1 MSIGASA
8 TQKAISSLGA
18 AATSA
23 TADATLDKSR
33 ATIAQNFDSFL
44 SLLTTQLKNQS
55 PLEPLDANQFTQQL
69 VQFASVEQQLKT
81 NDLLF
86 KMGTNIGGGGGGAGG
101 KLNAASAATLIG
113 TRVTADA
120 STTRLTEVGGGNM
133 QATYPVTLQSNY
145 SNYEVTIANEKGEEV
160 FRAPWQPPGAGE
172 QNYVWNGKRANG
184 VAVDPAQ
191 KYTISVVGQLANG
204 SKSKMNTERSGVV
217 SAVDLSR
224 SEEWVQFG
232 DYFLPLSQVKRVAAG
247 S

>member
-8 TQKAISSLGA
+8 TQNAIKSLGA

-86 KMGTNIGGGGGGAGG
+86 KMGTNVGGGGVTGG
-101 KLNAASAATLIG
+101 KLNAASAASLIG

-120 STTRLTEVGGGNM
+120 STTRLTDVGGGNM

-160 FRAPWQPPGAGE
+160 FRAPWQPSGTGE

-184 VAVDPAQ
+184 IAVDPDQ
-191 KYTISVVGQLANG
+191 KYTITVVGQLASG
-204 SKSKMNTERSGVV
+204 AKSKMNTERTGIV
-217 SAVDLSR
+217 SAVDLSK